1 MNILTEVIE
10 IELYNVIF
18 KSITE
23 VSGMN
28 NEKIHKAFRE
38 RMENWDWSKIKG

>member
-1 MNILTEVIE
+1 MNIPTEV

-18 KSITE
+18 KYIME
-23 VSGMN
+23 VSGGMN